1 MRTLK
6 TNCPIVFFDLE
17 TTGTDISK
25 DRIVQIA
32 CVKRNVD
39 GSIQVFERL
48 INPGI
53 PIPPQATEVHGIT
66 DEMVKEMGTMK
77 NYAADIYKFI
87 CNSDLAG
94 YNILRFDL
102 PMLAEELARAGLDVD
117 LRKREPDGQARQFI
131 DSLTIFYK
139 KNPRDLQACA
149 KTYLG
154 EEKVKEYDFHNA
166 VADAKITLEILD
178 EQIKQH
184 EDIGETVNEINDFC
198 FEGKQMI
205 DFAGRFIR
213 NEKKEIVFSFGKN
226 VGRLASSE
234 KSYLDWMI
242 TGGFTADT
250 KRIAKQIRYGQ
261 LI

>member
-1 MRTLK
+1 M
-6 TNCPIVFFDLE
+6 
-17 TTGTDISK
+17 
-25 DRIVQIA
+25 
-32 CVKRNVD
+32 
-39 GSIQVFERL
+39 
-48 INPGI
+48 
-53 PIPPQATEVHGIT
+53 
-66 DEMVKEMGTMK
+66 
-77 NYAADIYKFI
+77 
-87 CNSDLAG
+87 
-94 YNILRFDL
+94 
-102 PMLAEELARAGLDVD
+102 
-117 LRKREPDGQARQFI
+117 
-131 DSLTIFYK
+131 
-139 KNPRDLQACA
+139 
-149 KTYLG
+149 
-154 EEKVKEYDFHNA
+154 
-166 VADAKITLEILD
+166 ADAKITLEILD